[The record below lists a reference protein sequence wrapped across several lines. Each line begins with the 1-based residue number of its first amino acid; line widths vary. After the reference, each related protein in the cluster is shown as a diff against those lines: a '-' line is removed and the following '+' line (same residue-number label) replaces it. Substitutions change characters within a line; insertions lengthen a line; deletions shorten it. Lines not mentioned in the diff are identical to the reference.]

1 VSIESKLV
9 LGQIYRAVKI
19 DKLSDQV
26 IERELKYSIR
36 LDYKLLPWVVD
47 SQNYGKLTS
56 VVRRLFDVNDEI
68 VRPMTIEI
76 KELMSNLSI
85 INEAELFCSDME
97 YRVQEKKIV
106 EKIIGD
112 NTKKSA
118 DILIMCQN

>member
-1 VSIESKLV
+1 MSIESKLV

-56 VVRRLFDVNDEI
+56 VVRWLFDVNDEI

-97 YRVQEKKIV
+97 YRVQGNKIMN
-106 EKIIGD
+106 KIIGD
-112 NTKKSA
+112 DSKNGPDKV
-118 DILIMCQN
+118 LEC